1 MRLSWIIGL
10 FSAVVLSACT
20 VIHIDGG
27 AEEVVLSQDGIELPF
42 SLSVGRQTPL
52 TKMSAE
58 VTQVDATEASFR
70 GIKEVYIIPFKAQR
84 AIVSTDARVGANL
97 ILPQTGIP
105 SLFGASAQNG
115 RFSGLV
121 SRNNSH
127 LYSGVIIPR
136 GTASMLVYGQAVDD
150 AVSVSPDSVAFKRH
164 NGVLR
169 KHAVEYA
176 DHPAEISFT
185 LEPFITSDVLPT
197 FNARL
202 SGLLSYLNSIAG
214 ATVSLTGYTRSGSGG
229 WFNPYTYTE
238 NTWTYRWAYPSSDY
252 GNYAD
257 LKNPFDY
264 FTNNGVGFSAGS
276 AGLNQMLTTL
286 YNRLY
291 TLASNTTAGG
301 NDYVVQYYA
310 TNSNNNNPQQD
321 YYYLYHLS
329 ARVRELINNS
339 TYVTVSG
346 SGANATVSLKADYA
360 NFPASFGVPAGC
372 VAIEWNGTQFV
383 QQTAAT
389 GASLA
394 PMDAYC
400 YPPSLWYMANSTLRT
415 SDLSTVVEEY
425 KSAHTTWQAICDLYT
440 YGTVVVP
447 GAESAALKDPL
458 QYGVAMLEVNL
469 GYALSPGN
477 TQQLLDSQNNAV
489 DVRNDHFPLTGIII
503 GEQKDQEFNFT
514 PMMSGTGRYVYDA
527 EVNKADS
534 TPKSYIAGQSSG
546 LTFQPVHTL
555 VVPTEDQQDIHLAL
569 EFQNNSGADFYGAN
583 GNKVAAG
590 SRFYLIATLEYQS
603 AVNNSGESLPAI
615 FVHDH
620 VTQVTFKVQ
629 SLAKAY
635 NTIPELRDPQ
645 LEIGVLTKIEW
656 VQSTPSEMPMY

>member
-1 MRLSWIIGL
+1 MRVSRIIGL
-10 FSAVVLSACT
+10 FVAVVFSACT
-20 VIHIDGG
+20 VIKMDSQ
-27 AEEVVLSQDGIELPF
+27 AEEVVLSREGVELPF
-42 SLSVGRQTPL
+42 SLSVGRRNPL
-52 TKMSAE
+52 TKMSAA
-58 VTQVDATEASFR
+58 VTQVEETEASFR
-70 GIKEVYIIPFKAQR
+70 GIQEVYIIPFKAQR
-84 AIVSTDARVGANL
+84 AVVSTDARVGDNL
-97 ILPQTGIP
+97 ILPQTGLP
-105 SLFGASAQNG
+105 SLFGTSAQNG
-115 RFSGLV
+115 SFSGLV

-127 LYSGVIIPR
+127 LYKNVIIPR

-176 DHPAEISFT
+176 DHPADISFT
-185 LEPFITSDVLPT
+185 LEPFITAGT
-197 FNARL
+197 EAAFNARL
-202 SGLLSYLNSIAG
+202 NGLLSYLNSIAG
-214 ATVSLTGYTRSGSGG
+214 ATVSLTGYTRSGGG
-229 WFNPYTYTE
+229 TWMNPYTYTQ
-238 NTWTYRWAYPSSDY
+238 NTWTYRWASPATDY

-276 AGLNQMLTTL
+276 SGLNQMLTTL
-286 YNRLY
+286 YNSLY
-291 TLASNTTAGG
+291 TLAGNTTAGG
-301 NDYVVQYYA
+301 TSYRVQYYA

-329 ARVRELINNS
+329 GRIRELVNNT

-346 SGANATVSLKADYA
+346 SGANATVTLKSDYA
-360 NFPASFGVPAGC
+360 DFPASFGVPAGC

-383 QQTAAT
+383 QQTAAS
-389 GASLA
+389 GAALA
-394 PMDAYC
+394 AMDAYC

-415 SDLSTVVEEY
+415 SDESAVVEEY
-425 KSAHTTWQAICDLYT
+425 KSANTSWQAICDLYT
-440 YGTVVVP
+440 YGTVVIP

-458 QYGVAMLEVNL
+458 HYGVAMLEVNL

-477 TQQLLDSQNNAV
+477 TQLLLDSQNNAV

-514 PMMSGTGRYVYDA
+514 PSMSGVGYYVYDS
-527 EVNKADS
+527 EVNNGS
-534 TPKSYIAGQSSG
+534 TPKAYIAGQSSG

-555 VVPTEDQQDIHLAL
+555 VVPTEDRQDIHMAL

-590 SRFYLIATLEYQS
+590 SRFYLIATLEYDN
-603 AVNNSGESLPAI
+603 AVNNSGETISAV
-615 FVHDH
+615 FVRDH
-620 VTQVTFKVQ
+620 VTRVAFKVQ
-629 SLAKAY
+629 SLSKAY

-645 LEIGVLTKIEW
+645 LEMGVVTKIEW
-656 VQSTPSEMPMY
+656 VQSTPAEIPMY

>member
-1 MRLSWIIGL
+1 MRVSRIIGL
-10 FSAVVLSACT
+10 FVAVVFSACT
-20 VIHIDGG
+20 VIKMDSQ
-27 AEEVVLSQDGIELPF
+27 AEEVVLSREGVELPF
-42 SLSVGRQTPL
+42 SLSVGRRNPL
-52 TKMSAE
+52 TKMSAA
-58 VTQVDATEASFR
+58 VTQVEETEASFR
-70 GIKEVYIIPFKAQR
+70 GIQEVYIIPFKAQR
-84 AIVSTDARVGANL
+84 AVVSTDARVGDNL
-97 ILPQTGIP
+97 ILPQTGLP
-105 SLFGASAQNG
+105 SLFGTSAQNG
-115 RFSGLV
+115 SFSGLV

-127 LYSGVIIPR
+127 LYKNVIIPR

-176 DHPAEISFT
+176 DHPADISFT
-185 LEPFITSDVLPT
+185 LEPFITAGT
-197 FNARL
+197 EAAFNARL
-202 SGLLSYLNSIAG
+202 NGLLSYLNSIAG
-214 ATVSLTGYTRSGSGG
+214 ATVSLTGYTRSGGG
-229 WFNPYTYTE
+229 TWMNPYTYTQ
-238 NTWTYRWAYPSSDY
+238 NTWTYRWASPATDY

-276 AGLNQMLTTL
+276 SGLNQMLTTL
-286 YNRLY
+286 YNSLY
-291 TLASNTTAGG
+291 TLAGNTTAGG
-301 NDYVVQYYA
+301 TSYRVQYYA

-329 ARVRELINNS
+329 GRIRELVNNT

-346 SGANATVSLKADYA
+346 SGANATVTLKSDYA
-360 NFPASFGVPAGC
+360 DFPASFGVPAGC

-383 QQTAAT
+383 QQTAAS
-389 GASLA
+389 GAALA
-394 PMDAYC
+394 AMDAYC

-415 SDLSTVVEEY
+415 SDESAVVEEY
-425 KSAHTTWQAICDLYT
+425 KSANTSWQAICDLYT
-440 YGTVVVP
+440 YGTVVIP

-458 QYGVAMLEVNL
+458 HYGVAMLEVNL

-477 TQQLLDSQNNAV
+477 TQLLLDSQNNAV

-514 PMMSGTGRYVYDA
+514 PSMSGVGYYVYDS
-527 EVNKADS
+527 EVNNGS
-534 TPKSYIAGQSSG
+534 TPKAYIAGQSSG

-555 VVPTEDQQDIHLAL
+555 VVPTEDRQDIHMAL

-590 SRFYLIATLEYQS
+590 SRFYLIATLEYDS
-603 AVNNSGESLPAI
+603 AVNNSGETISAV
-615 FVHDH
+615 FVRDH
-620 VTQVTFKVQ
+620 VTRVAFKVQ
-629 SLAKAY
+629 SLSKAY

-645 LEIGVLTKIEW
+645 LEMGVVTKIEW
-656 VQSTPSEMPMY
+656 VQSTPAEIPMY